1 MVTHK
6 SILVICRTWIHPG
19 IHHTTPSTLD
29 VHTSVTHEIIVAWVV
44 STYTFFYSLQRT
56 ATRCNTLQRITL
68 QHTAT
73 RCNTLQH
80 AATRCNTLQHAA
92 TRCNSLFRNRT
103 SNVGSLFG
111 ATTASHRNTLQHTAS
126 QCHTL
131 QHTATHSIT
140 LQQSWLEENQ
150 QFKKPQCL
158 IQE

>member
-1 MVTHK
+1 MKSLSHESCPHTH
-6 SILVICRTWIHPG
+6 IFL
-19 IHHTTPSTLD
+19 LFA
-29 VHTSVTHEIIVAWVV
+29 TH
-44 STYTFFYSLQRT
+44 
-56 ATRCNTLQRITL
+56 CNTLQ
-68 QHTAT
+68 HGAT
-73 RCNTLQH
+73 HHAATHCDTLQH

-158 IQE
+158 IQEWMKACVDMTRASIIPCVTCFMHV